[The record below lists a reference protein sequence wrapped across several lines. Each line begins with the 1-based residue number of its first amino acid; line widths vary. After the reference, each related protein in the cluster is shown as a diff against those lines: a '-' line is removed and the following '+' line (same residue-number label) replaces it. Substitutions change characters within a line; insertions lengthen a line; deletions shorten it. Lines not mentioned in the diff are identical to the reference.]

1 VSTYEWLG
9 AYERAETE
17 QDISKLRECVLA
29 VEDALFIRMQ
39 ELSASPS
46 AEAQTEMQEIK
57 TAVRALLRIK
67 TEKLK

>member
-9 AYERAETE
+9 AYERAEAE

-29 VEDALFIRMQ
+29 VEDALFIRRQ

-46 AEAQTEMQEIK
+46 AEAQTEIHA
-57 TAVRALLRIK
+57 AVRALLRIK